1 MKLSELFKDSH
12 QITHII
18 ILTGIALVMVM
29 VSFGSYYYYDRYV
42 DKSGY
47 VSPIQQSITELEEAL
62 RKNPS
67 DVNVRLSLA
76 ETYMAS
82 GRYESAIE
90 QASQVYQA
98 DPENERALFVL
109 GLALAS
115 TSQYDQAIEPLKK
128 FASIREKGEMANVD
142 SALETA
148 LYFLGE
154 SYLQESQPE
163 KAIPV
168 LVRALEINRTDADAM
183 YKLGQVYAA
192 TGQHAEAIILYEN
205 AIRFVPDFAEVYQ
218 GMVESYLTLNQ
229 PTHAAYAR
237 GMLAYSIKD
246 YEGARVEL
254 EQVVLTEPDFVPS
267 YLGLGLTYERLGDY
281 QTALAYAELAL
292 EMDPNSQAAF
302 QLKGRIDTVLQK

>member
-98 DPENERALFVL
+98 DSENERALFVL

-183 YKLGQVYAA
+183 YKLGQAYAA
-192 TGQHAEAIILYEN
+192 TGRHEEAITSYEN